1 MERERERSFTIYPNY
16 NDYPQLSQF
25 HDIMIIYYLYP
36 NSTIIIP
43 SLVNHRRPLPA
54 YPTACGCHWRAPR
67 VWMATPAAC
76 CQWRWG
82 NWRRPVAVG
91 WISSGWA
98 DLWWFYYEKIGIFI
112 ICLSMK
118 LNLTGIS
125 WEFTGQKW
133 GLEAWV
139 CLKTA
144 KFRRWTF
151 SYTSCFDVQQD
162 KPISDISFPIK
173 IAKNEMGGSP
183 PPFWDISWWQERGR
197 GCTHVHT
204 AQSWR
209 QVCGSHGIL
218 AACRRVFVGMPPCFA
233 VALDQEFD
241 VLKGINHQLFFF
253 FFFWGGEARL

>member
-1 MERERERSFTIYPNY
+1 
-16 NDYPQLSQF
+16 
-25 HDIMIIYYLYP
+25 MIIYYLYP

-183 PPFWDISWWQERGR
+183 PPFWDTYHGDRKEGGDALMCTQHNLDDRFAARMASWLHADVFLL
-197 GCTHVHT
+197 GCLH
-204 AQSWR
+204 
-209 QVCGSHGIL
+209 
-218 AACRRVFVGMPPCFA
+218 
-233 VALDQEFD
+233 AL
-241 VLKGINHQLFFF
+241 
-253 FFFWGGEARL
+253 RLPWTKSSMS